1 MRLSG
6 FHPLC
11 TTGSVKSRGFGFPH
25 AAEIPLWQD
34 PPLKIYPDFSFL
46 QEISFIFNEGGL
58 HLPFTRPLVV
68 LSLLT
73 AQIFLWDGLMQFLLA
88 QILNNSCAISSLATL
103 FDDADAPHTW
113 KAASELRA
121 KSSSNA
127 ILTLY
132 KDLCI
137 DNTILCICSKRI
149 KGVSF

>member
-6 FHPLC
+6 FHTLC
-11 TTGSVKSRGFGFPH
+11 TTGSVKFWEFGFPY
-25 AAEIPLWQD
+25 AVEIPLWRD
-34 PPLKIYPDFSFL
+34 PSLKIYSDFSFL
-46 QEISFIFNEGGL
+46 QEISFIFSQGGL

-88 QILNNSCAISSLATL
+88 QILNNSCAISSLAIL
-103 FDDADAPHTW
+103 FDDADAPRTW

-132 KDLCI
+132 KNMCI
-137 DNTILCICSKRI
+137 DNTIFCILIKRI
-149 KGVSF
+149 RGISF